1 MRPTE
6 LTEEQEHRKNLF
18 AAAAKGDAKA
28 QKELQ
33 QEYQVRVLSPA
44 ERAQYKYPEIK
55 PDRVLPPRHRH

>member
-6 LTEEQEHRKNLF
+6 YTEEQEHRKKLL
-18 AAAAKGDAKA
+18 AAAAKGDVEA

-44 ERAQYKYPEIK
+44 ERAQYKYAEIK
-55 PDRVLPPRHRH
+55 PDKVLPPRHRH

>member
-1 MRPTE
+1 MRQTE
-6 LTEEQEHRKNLF
+6 YTEEQEHRKQLL

-44 ERAQYKYPEIK
+44 ERAQYKYVEIK
-55 PDRVLPPRHRH
+55 PERVLPPRHRH